1 MRGYY
6 TPFLFY
12 RRKPSACVA
21 NSLQNVSL
29 FRAALLEFQGG
40 NSNFFNMFTLKQF
53 YDLCLE
59 MAVKRDPRPKR
70 EVEEM
75 LKERKKDYE
84 KLDEKKKEYFDAE
97 SLKNPY
103 LDSRIMFGD
112 PKTKLGRVM
121 VGIDISVGEILL
133 ANELGKNGKKIDA
146 VFAHHPEGRALVDLT
161 RVMDVQE
168 DIAVSEGVPV
178 NVAEKMLKVRVGN
191 INRSLHAVN
200 HYQVPDAARL
210 LNIPFACFHTMADNQ
225 CHWFLKNFIT
235 KRKPKYLS
243 DVIDALM
250 ELPEYQEAK
259 RQGAG
264 PTIFTGDEKSKVGKL
279 SFSGFTGGASGPK
292 EIYEKMSQAGVGTV
306 LGMHIPEEHR
316 KLAEKYHLN
325 VVICGHMASDSL
337 GYNILLDEAEKKG
350 TEIVPCGGL
359 IRVSMA
365 KSRQGWLLA

>member
-1 MRGYY
+1 MI
-6 TPFLFY
+6 
-12 RRKPSACVA
+12 
-21 NSLQNVSL
+21 
-29 FRAALLEFQGG
+29 
-40 NSNFFNMFTLKQF
+40 TLKQF
-53 YDLCLE
+53 YDLSLE
-59 MAVKRDPRPKR
+59 LAIKRDPRPRKD
-70 EVEEM
+70 VEEI
-75 LKERKKDYE
+75 LKERKKGYE
-84 KLDEKKKEYFDAE
+84 KLEEKQKQYFDLE

-112 PKTKLGRVM
+112 AKTGLKRVM
-121 VGIDISVGEILL
+121 AGIDISVGEILL

-146 VFAHHPEGRALVDLT
+146 VFAHHPEGRGLVDLT

-178 NVAEKMLKVRVGN
+178 NVAEKMLKVRMGD

-210 LNIPFACFHTMADNQ
+210 IGMPFANFHTMADNQ
-225 CHWFLKNFIT
+225 CHWFLKNFVS
-235 KRKPKYLS
+235 KRKPKYVG
-243 DVIDALM
+243 DIIEILM

-264 PTIFTGDEKSKVGKL
+264 PMLFTGDEKSKAGKL
-279 SFSGFTGGASGPK
+279 SFSGFTGGTSGPK
-292 EIYEKMSQAGVGTV
+292 EIYEKMSQAGVGTI

-316 KLAEKYHLN
+316 KLAEKYHMN

-350 TEIVPCGGL
+350 TEIVPCSGF
-359 IRVSMA
+359 IRVSRA
-365 KSRQGWLLA
+365 KKRFGF